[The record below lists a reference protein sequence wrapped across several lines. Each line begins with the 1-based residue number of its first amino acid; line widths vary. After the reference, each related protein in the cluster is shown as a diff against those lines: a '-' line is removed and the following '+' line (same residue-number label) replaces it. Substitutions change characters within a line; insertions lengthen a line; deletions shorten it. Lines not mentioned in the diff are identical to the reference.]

1 MLCNR
6 GWLGGCTLARP
17 PAVGQSGSSFGS
29 PGPQCFCSA
38 TCEESRWVRRLGLR
52 SAESE
57 GRDIRRTE
65 RGVWAVC
72 QQCHKPPRSHHS
84 CCSFTDAYCHGNGVP
99 NPPPPPC
106 LILREIQ
113 RSTLESFGCSVSHFQ
128 VIIIYSHK
136 QIAVRS
142 FGTPCWGAA
151 KNQAWDPRLLAFALK
166 RLLLKL
172 NGLPQHSVGPKPL
185 VYITMVRKPIMTW
198 KVSRLLSSVKNR
210 GINIEWGAWPPMTF
224 CCEQQKWVHVP
235 LIQAVLFS
243 SQSLY
248 LRSGVAS
255 DTQQKDRGRFFFIF
269 PPFL

>member
-1 MLCNR
+1 MESQ
-6 GWLGGCTLARP
+6 TL
-17 PAVGQSGSSFGS
+17 
-29 PGPQCFCSA
+29 
-38 TCEESRWVRRLGLR
+38 
-52 SAESE
+52 
-57 GRDIRRTE
+57 
-65 RGVWAVC
+65 
-72 QQCHKPPRSHHS
+72 
-84 CCSFTDAYCHGNGVP
+84 
-99 NPPPPPC
+99 PPPHC

-128 VIIIYSHK
+128 VIIIYSQK

-142 FGTPCWGAA
+142 FGISRWEAA

-198 KVSRLLSSVKNR
+198 KVSRLLGSVKNR
-210 GINIEWGAWPPMTF
+210 GINIEWGAWPPLTF
-224 CCEQQKWVHVP
+224 CCEQQKWGHVP

-248 LRSGVAS
+248 LRSGVHTS
-255 DTQQKDRGRFFFIF
+255 DTQQKDRGRFLFFF
-269 PPFL
+269 FPFL